1 MMGTGNTY
9 EGVGINGVD
18 VDLKFVGTLLINR
31 RLTPE
36 GGRKEEGGK
45 RKKEEGKMNKGK
57 GRKSKEEGGRRKED
71 VDSYISKAVVLYQLS
86 YTNWY
91 RTQRL

>member
-18 VDLKFVGTLLINR
+18 VDLKFIGTLLINR

-36 GGRKEEGGK
+36 VGGGR
-45 RKKEEGKMNKGK
+45 R
-57 GRKSKEEGGRRKED
+57 KEEGGRRKEEGGRRQ
-71 VDSYISKAVVLYQLS
+71 LY
-86 YTNWY
+86 
-91 RTQRL
+91 